1 MDINGLVNL
10 NKPSGM
16 TSRRAVDLVQR
27 LVRPAKVGHAG
38 TLDPLASGVLI
49 VGIGSGTRLMQ
60 YIQDM
65 PKRYHATFLLGRHSP
80 TEDIEGP
87 VTELV
92 DPPEPSLAAVTGV
105 AREQFTGVILQR
117 PPAYS
122 ALKVEGRRAY
132 DLARR
137 GEVVELAPR
146 PVTIYRLEVEAY
158 AYPELRL
165 VIECSG
171 GTYVRSLGRDLAVA
185 LGTAAVMSQL
195 TRAAIG
201 GFRIEQAVDPRPLS
215 QETLASHLQ
224 PMVLAVERLPKVEL
238 TAAEIVRVRRGQTIS
253 RGQPFSTSAGPE
265 FAALDHDGLLV
276 AVVAF
281 RSPTE
286 LAPSRVFSL

>member
-49 VGIGSGTRLMQ
+49 VGVGSGTRVMQ
-60 YIQDM
+60 YIQGM

-92 DPPEPSLAAVTGV
+92 DPPAPSPAAVTAV
-105 AREQFTGVILQR
+105 AQERFTGEILQQ

-122 ALKVEGRRAY
+122 ALKIEGRRAY

-137 GEVVELAPR
+137 GESVELAPR

-171 GTYVRSLGRDLAVA
+171 GTYIRSLGRDLAVA

-201 GFRIEQAVDPRPLS
+201 GFRIEEAVDPCQLS
-215 QETLASHLQ
+215 EEDLASHLQ
-224 PMVLAVERLPKVEL
+224 PIALAVERLPKVEL
-238 TAAEIVRVRRGQTIS
+238 TTAEVAQVRRGQTVS
-253 RGQPFSTSAGPE
+253 RECPFVTSQTTE
-265 FAALDHDGLLV
+265 LAALDREGHLV
-276 AVVAF
+276 AILTA
-281 RSPTE
+281 RTATE
-286 LAPSRVFSL
+286 LAPSRVFAP